1 MTQIPQIVFRTE
13 TQRHRE
19 KRYIEFSYSVPPCE
33 TIVIKISVKSVS
45 SVDKKKNGI
54 KMKFQLTCPV
64 YDSFRVRQI
73 AGMFD
78 VDIKQKAVQA
88 FHTEE
93 IPTDDDW
100 KIGLIVG
107 PSGSGKSSVARHVF
121 GDCLYE
127 AGEWPRDRAVIDCFE
142 CDSVRDVT
150 QLLIAVG
157 FSSPPSWIKPYHVLS
172 NGERFRCDL
181 AKALMGKCG
190 MWSVECGVKEEKFG
204 VKSLEF
210 GVDEE
215 KENPQLHTPHSKL
228 HTVVFDEFTSV
239 VDRNVAKVGSAAI
252 ARGIKSGR
260 MPCRFV
266 AVTCHYDVTE
276 WLEPDWVLDMATGS
290 VTRRSLRR
298 PAVHLR
304 IVRCR
309 RRAWEL
315 FKRHHYLSAE
325 LGQGIRTYMAL
336 WDDEPVSFCAMIPM
350 FGKKN
355 HWRISRIVTLPDYQ
369 GIGIGSVLFDN
380 VAAMYRENGLRV
392 GATASHPSIVAHCEK
407 SPLWRT
413 TGVRKTGS
421 RPNRSGNY
429 QGAIGRATVSFEFV
443 GKDEKS

>member
-1 MTQIPQIVFRTE
+1 M
-13 TQRHRE
+13 H
-19 KRYIEFSYSVPPCE
+19 
-33 TIVIKISVKSVS
+33 
-45 SVDKKKNGI
+45 
-54 KMKFQLTCPV
+54 FQLTCPI

-78 VDIKQKAVQA
+78 VDVQQKAVQT
-88 FHTEE
+88 FQIQD

-121 GDCLYE
+121 GERLYE
-127 AGEWPRDRAVIDCFE
+127 CGHWPHDKAVIDCFD
-142 CDSVRDVT
+142 CDSVRDIT

-181 AKALMGKCG
+181 AKALSAEHRVQSAESRVQSTERSAERRTQIAERTKN
-190 MWSVECGVKEEKFG
+190 EK
-204 VKSLEF
+204 
-210 GVDEE
+210 
-215 KENPQLHTPHSKL
+215 HSAFCTLNSALK
-228 HTVVFDEFTSV
+228 TVVFDEFTSV

-298 PAVHLR
+298 PAVHLC
-304 IVRCR
+304 IVRCKR
-309 RRAWEL
+309 CAWEL
-315 FKRHHYLSAE
+315 FKRHHYLSADIP
-325 LGQGIRTYMAL
+325 QGCRLYMAL
-336 WDDEPVSFCAMIPM
+336 WNDEPVAICVIVPM
-350 FGKKN
+350 FGKRN

-369 GIGIGSVLFDN
+369 GIGIGSVLFDT
-380 VAAMYRENGLRV
+380 VAEMYAETGVRV
-392 GATASHPSIVAHCEK
+392 GATASHPSILAHCEK

-413 TGVRKTGS
+413 INIRKTGS
-421 RPNRSGNY
+421 RASKHHHY
-429 QGAIGRATVSFEFV
+429 HGAIGRATVSFEYV
-443 GKDEKS
+443 GR

>member
-1 MTQIPQIVFRTE
+1 MQ
-13 TQRHRE
+13 
-19 KRYIEFSYSVPPCE
+19 
-33 TIVIKISVKSVS
+33 
-45 SVDKKKNGI
+45 
-54 KMKFQLTCPV
+54 FQLTCPI

-78 VDIKQKAVQA
+78 VDVQQKAVQT
-88 FHTEE
+88 FQTEE

-121 GDCLYE
+121 GDRLYE
-127 AGEWPRDRAVIDCFE
+127 CGNWPHDKAVIDCFD
-142 CDSVRDVT
+142 CDSVRDIT

-157 FSSPPSWIKPYHVLS
+157 FSSPPGWIKPYHVLS

-181 AKALMGKCG
+181 ARALSAESRVQSAES
-190 MWSVECGVKEEKFG
+190 WTQNAEK
-204 VKSLEF
+204 KNISALCSL
-210 GVDEE
+210 
-215 KENPQLHTPHSKL
+215 HSAL
-228 HTVVFDEFTSV
+228 NTVVFDEFTSV

-298 PAVHLR
+298 PAVHLC
-304 IVRCR
+304 IVRCKR
-309 RRAWEL
+309 TAWEL
-315 FKRHHYLSAE
+315 FKRHHYLSADIP
-325 LGQGIRTYMAL
+325 QGCRLYLAL
-336 WDDEPVSFCAMIPM
+336 WNDEPVAICVIVPM
-350 FGKKN
+350 FGKCN

-369 GIGIGSVLFDN
+369 GIGIGSALFDT
-380 VAAMYRENGLRV
+380 VAEMYAATGVRV
-392 GATASHPSIVAHCEK
+392 GATASHPSILAHCEK

-413 TGVRKTGS
+413 TNVRKTGTKS
-421 RPNRSGNY
+421 SKRY
-429 QGAIGRATVSFEFV
+429 KGAIGRATVSFEYI
-443 GKDEKS
+443 GNTR